1 MSSSIQPT
9 ASRLPLTRI
18 AQAGLLAIVAAVVVN
33 VVIWWIG
40 SMLVQPPADFTPL
53 ASPVPTIMFTTI
65 FLVGATLVYAAINA
79 RSSNPPRL
87 FLIVSVIALVLGF
100 IPDIM
105 LLVAPASTPMGT
117 PTVPAVLVLILMHLA
132 AYAITL
138 WAFLRWAPQRQ

>member
-1 MSSSIQPT
+1 MSSSIQPAVT
-9 ASRLPLTRI
+9 RLPLTRV

-40 SMLVQPPADFTPL
+40 SMLVQPPADFMPL
-53 ASPVPTIMFTTI
+53 ASPGPTIMFTTV

-87 FLIVSVIALVLGF
+87 FLIVSVIALVLGL

-105 LLVAPASTPMGT
+105 LLVAPASMPMGT

-132 AYAITL
+132 AFAITL
-138 WAFLRWAPQRQ
+138 WAFLRWAPQR